1 MHYTQLIMDL
11 GDCIK
16 RIREAKGLSQKQVAA
31 ACKMDT
37 GNYSRIENGRTDPA
51 FSSVQKIA
59 KALGVQL
66 GDLFKADEVLKEINS
81 MDKSVMEKLALIE
94 QLDKKE
100 KQAFYAVL
108 DAFVGKKKLKEALGN
123 VLQSVE

>member
-1 MHYTQLIMDL
+1 MDL

-16 RIREAKGLSQKQVAA
+16 KIREAKGLSQKQVAA
-31 ACKMDT
+31 SCKMDT
-37 GNYSRIENGRTDPA
+37 GNYSRIETGKTDPS

-81 MDKSVMEKLALIE
+81 LDKSTMEKMALIE

-100 KQAFYAVL
+100 KQAFFAVL
-108 DAFVGKKKLKEALGN
+108 DAFIGKKKLKEALGN